1 MVLAALSSVLATE
14 TKSSV
19 DISWFYNGLENFK
32 TTVTCNML
40 FKTIGIVAIFMFVK
54 DENDLVLYILI
65 TLLPIQQFFPSEI

>member
-1 MVLAALSSVLATE
+1 MIPYIFGAMF
-14 TKSSV
+14 

-54 DENDLVLYILI
+54 DEMIWFCI
-65 TLLPIQQFFPSEI
+65 S

>member
-1 MVLAALSSVLATE
+1 MIPYIFGAMF
-14 TKSSV
+14 

-54 DENDLVLYILI
+54 DENDLVYLNYGYNNNVGKFIDVDLFA
-65 TLLPIQQFFPSEI
+65 TLCM